1 MSIVCLLVTG
11 MLLSMLAHAPRCLAC
26 TGKSMIRTGVSCQD
40 KRNILDE
47 HNRLR
52 QLVALGQVNGQPSA
66 KMMME
71 MVWDDELAAMA
82 QQWADRC
89 SETHDNARNVQR
101 FAVGQNMA
109 RTWTTRTPAGPYDME
124 PDWRQQI
131 FSWFNEVEHY
141 RTGLFSK
148 FTAHYTQVIW
158 GDTYLVGCGFSYY
171 YDPIRGYTKNYVC
184 NYGPSGN
191 VLGYN
196 PYSFGWPECN
206 TYGMDYSNRY
216 SGLCSEFSYNPLGAY
231 CAYG

>member
-1 MSIVCLLVTG
+1 MMEARMTGLVLMMMM
-11 MLLSMLAHAPRCLAC
+11 MLCATRCLAC
-26 TGKSMIRTGVSCQD
+26 NGKSMMRTGLSCQD

-89 SETHDNARNVQR
+89 SETHDNARNVHR

-109 RTWTTRTPAGPYDME
+109 RTWTTRTPASPYDTE
-124 PDWRQQI
+124 PDWRHQI
-131 FSWFNEVEHY
+131 STWFNEVQHY
-141 RTGLFSK
+141 RTGYSST
-148 FTAHYTQVIW
+148 TAHYTQVIW
-158 GDTYLVGCGFSYY
+158 GDTYLVGCGYSFY
-171 YDPIRGYTKNYVC
+171 YDPARGYTKNYVC

-191 VLGYN
+191 VLGYK

-206 TYGMDYSNRY
+206 SYGVNYSNKY
-216 SGLCSEFSYNPLGAY
+216 SGLCSKAIYYPLGAY